1 MEHEHDSN
9 RCIPVLM
16 SELTITNIRKTNTIK
31 HHIATREFAFKFL
44 SIEVEYALDIIRF
57 Y

>member
-16 SELTITNIRKTNTIK
+16 SKLTITNIRKTNTIK
-31 HHIATREFAFKFL
+31 HQIAMREFAFKFL
-44 SIEVEYALDIIRF
+44 STEFEYALDIIRL

>member
-1 MEHEHDSN
+1 MDHEHDSN

-16 SELTITNIRKTNTIK
+16 SELTITNIRKTITIK
-31 HHIATREFAFKFL
+31 HQIAMREFAFKFL